1 MAFRSLAQTG
11 VDLAFDIAADLA
23 LDVTLAN
30 RATSGYNFATGA
42 ATVSA
47 TTVTIKGILG
57 EVVRESISGDRATIR
72 AEMTFKKSDIGEP
85 DGYDT
90 ATFNGDSYKVTGFR
104 DDDYIVVVTM
114 FREV

>member
-23 LDVTLAN
+23 LDVTLVN
-30 RATSGYNFATGA
+30 RAASGYNFATGV
-42 ATVSA
+42 ATTSA
-47 TTVTIKGILG
+47 NTVTIKGILG
-57 EVVRESISGDRATIR
+57 ETVRESVSGDRATIR
-72 AEMTFKKSDIGEP
+72 TEMSFKKSDIGEP

-90 ATFNGDSYKVTGFR
+90 ATFSGDSYKVTGFR
-104 DDDYIVVVTM
+104 DDGFLVVVTM